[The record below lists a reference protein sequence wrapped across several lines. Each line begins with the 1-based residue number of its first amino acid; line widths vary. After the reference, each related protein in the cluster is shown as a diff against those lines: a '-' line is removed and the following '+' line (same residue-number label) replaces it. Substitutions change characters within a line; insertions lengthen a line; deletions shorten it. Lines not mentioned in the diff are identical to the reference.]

1 MYFILAHAIGFG
13 AMAINISSYQF
24 KSSRQIV
31 LCRMISDITYIIHYL
46 MLGAYSGCVTLVVSV
61 LNALVYGVKDRYTWA
76 RWKGWKWFFSALL
89 IVTCLILWRGNFEM
103 LPGVCTLISILSV
116 ILATWSDN
124 SVIIRGNKLLCAGP
138 TWIVYSLV
146 VGSYS
151 GILTELFGMTSA
163 AVGFYRHRTQTTNKH
178 IV

>member
-1 MYFILAHAIGFG
+1 MHLILAHAIGFG

-24 KSSRQIV
+24 KNSRQIV
-31 LCRMISDITYIIHYL
+31 FCRMVSDIMYIVHYL

-61 LNALVYGVKDRYTWA
+61 LNALVYGMQEKHPWA
-76 RWKGWKWFFSALL
+76 RRRCWKWIFSALL
-89 IVTCLILWRGNFEM
+89 VAACLILWRDSFEM
-103 LPGVCTLISILSV
+103 LPGVCTLVSILSV

-138 TWIVYSLV
+138 AWIVYCIA
-146 VGSYS
+146 VGSYA

-163 AVGFYRHRTQTTNKH
+163 AVGFYRHRAKKKMSAK
-178 IV
+178 